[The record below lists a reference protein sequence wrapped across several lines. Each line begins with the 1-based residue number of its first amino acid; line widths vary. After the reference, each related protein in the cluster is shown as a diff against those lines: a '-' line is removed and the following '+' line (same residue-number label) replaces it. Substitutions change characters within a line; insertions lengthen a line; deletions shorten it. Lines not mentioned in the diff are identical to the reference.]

1 MHAIQGRRP
10 SNRRGRGLR
19 LAVAVTALVLLAGS
33 CSSDSKQSSST
44 TTTGGSATAKLLPI
58 DNATLQATVET
69 AVKELLVPGA
79 VVVLRT
85 PNGDFTTTYGTTT
98 LDGPA
103 AVALTD
109 HLRIGSITK
118 TWTATVILQEVQE
131 GKLALEDPVSKYR
144 PDVPNGDKITITQ
157 LLSMRSGLYNYS
169 ESLEFNQTLDDES
182 QKVWTTQELLDIAY
196 KNPPYFPPGTGF
208 HYSNTNTILLGL
220 IAEQLGGQS
229 LARLFQDRL
238 LTPLAMKDTVYPD
251 SISNT
256 IPDPY
261 SHGYMYGSNVL
272 TLNPLPPEMQAAAR
286 AGTLKPN
293 DFTNDNPSW
302 TGAAGQGIST
312 ANDLVKWAQA
322 LVGGTLLDPDLQAKR
337 LASVQLP
344 DPAKPGPIEY
354 GLGIAKFG
362 NLYGHTGELPG
373 FSSFMG
379 YDPDNRVTLVVW
391 ANLYPSV
398 EGSPTGPTI
407 AQRVLAQVYAPP
419 GAESPTTTR

>member
-182 QKVWTTQELLDIAY
+182 QKVGPPRSSWTSRTR
-196 KNPPYFPPGTGF
+196 TRRTS
-208 HYSNTNTILLGL
+208 HR
-220 IAEQLGGQS
+220 
-229 LARLFQDRL
+229 AR
-238 LTPLAMKDTVYPD
+238 
-251 SISNT
+251 
-256 IPDPY
+256 
-261 SHGYMYGSNVL
+261 
-272 TLNPLPPEMQAAAR
+272 
-286 AGTLKPN
+286 
-293 DFTNDNPSW
+293 DFTTPTPTRFCS
-302 TGAAGQGIST
+302 G
-312 ANDLVKWAQA
+312 
-322 LVGGTLLDPDLQAKR
+322 
-337 LASVQLP
+337 
-344 DPAKPGPIEY
+344 
-354 GLGIAKFG
+354 
-362 NLYGHTGELPG
+362 
-373 FSSFMG
+373 SS
-379 YDPDNRVTLVVW
+379 PNSSP
-391 ANLYPSV
+391 ANL
-398 EGSPTGPTI
+398 SPGCSRTGCSRRW
-407 AQRVLAQVYAPP
+407 Q
-419 GAESPTTTR
+419 